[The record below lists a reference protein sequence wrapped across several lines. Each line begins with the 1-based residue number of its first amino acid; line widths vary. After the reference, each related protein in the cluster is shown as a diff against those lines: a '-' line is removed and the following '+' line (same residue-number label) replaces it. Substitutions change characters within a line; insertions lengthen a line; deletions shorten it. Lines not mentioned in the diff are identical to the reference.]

1 MFTFPVAHFSSSGFE
16 VDNSISFTASDEEY
30 LTRTPA
36 NSATSRKKFT
46 MSAWVKRA
54 SAGTNFP
61 FFSARTSTNND
72 DAFNFTSGNK
82 LEFMVDYTGDGQLT
96 SNDSFSSTT
105 DWYHVL
111 ASVDTT
117 QSTASNR
124 IKLFVN
130 GTQITSFSTA
140 NYPGQ
145 DYEFKRFQVSG
156 NELTIGRTLS
166 VAAAKADGL
175 MAEAVWIDGQA
186 LTPSSFTSGTGSG
199 IKPLNIEDQ
208 NFTFGN
214 NGYYLPFTT
223 SSSLGY
229 DYSGNT
235 TAGLVSQNTESG
247 PNEINKG
254 DMDASGL
261 TLAIK
266 FKALSS
272 TAVPQ
277 VKIHATSTGFSSAT
291 IRIETGS
298 STAPSGTL
306 VDSNGELT
314 GFTSSGSGLKTIT
327 FPNGGPVLPAG
338 TEYWLVLA
346 GTGNWG
352 VSHDYSSTDQTI
364 GSLGLRKASG
374 FDANQSFGHEIY
386 QVGNNFEAINSPTQ
400 SSTTPTS

>member
-1 MFTFPVAHFSSSGFE
+1 MFTFPVGHFSSSGFE

-72 DAFNFTSGNK
+72 DAFNFTSGDK

-96 SNDSFSSTT
+96 SNDSFASTT

-124 IKLFVN
+124 IKLYVN

-145 DYEFKRFQVSG
+145 DYQFKRFQVSG

-166 VAAAKADGL
+166 VSAAKADGL

-199 IKPLNIEDQ
+199 IKPLDIEDQ

-214 NGYYLPFTT
+214 HGYYLPFTIAAG
-223 SSSLGY
+223 LGT
-229 DYSGNT
+229 DYSGSTVETKIQENT
-235 TAGLVSQNTESG
+235 YAAGSEVNKTDMTNAGFTAGAKLTAV
-247 PNEINKG
+247 
-254 DMDASGL
+254 AS
-261 TLAIK
+261 A
-266 FKALSS
+266 ALPTVKIRASSTGFTS
-272 TAVPQ
+272 TAV
-277 VKIHATSTGFSSAT
+277 
-291 IRIETGS
+291 RIETGT

-306 VDSNGELT
+306 VDSNAEVT
-314 GFTSSGSGLKTIT
+314 GITSSGAGLKTAD
-327 FPNGGPVLPAG
+327 FPNNGPVLDAG
-338 TEYWLVLA
+338 TTYWIVLA
-346 GTGNWG
+346 NSGNWG
-352 VSHDYSSTDQTI
+352 WQHDVS
-364 GSLGLRKASG
+364 GSGGALGIRDASG
-374 FDANQSFGHEIY
+374 YQGGRGLGHEAY
-386 QVGNNFEAINSPTQ
+386 QLGNIFTPVNSPTQ

>member
-1 MFTFPVAHFSSSGFE
+1 
-16 VDNSISFTASDEEY
+16 
-30 LTRTPA
+30 
-36 NSATSRKKFT
+36 

-277 VKIHATSTGFSSAT
+277 VKIHSTSTGFSSAT

-327 FPNGGPVLPAG
+327 FPNGGPVLTAG